1 LNLGFNYTEVL
12 TCSIFRLSETR
23 ILLKLSVND
32 TFNTDVI
39 VCIIANPSKAR
50 CNKDIIQVRPE
61 ESSTLEI
68 KEMLHHVL
76 TVEDPQGFRNFLL
89 NNMTYSLGRSLGNSI
104 ILRSNLVSRQ
114 HATLLAVASKKSSC
128 FFRIIDGSVEGK
140 RSTNGILINGKKR
153 FSHILSHGDEILFS
167 KDTKAVYQV
176 ITAITNIPKSNSS
189 QNQISKGSYPNLNSN
204 QNFDETEFV
213 QFSPLQSI
221 PDQDLSA
228 HVHRTVNQFIS
239 SPELNPQPIIELN
252 LVGKILY
259 LNPAALSQFPKLE
272 EMRIR
277 HPLLQE
283 LLMQLV
289 PLVNPVCKFFMRE
302 VVINDKVFEEI
313 IHFMPWN
320 EIIRL
325 HISDIT
331 KQRQAEAIISYQI
344 HHDALTGLPN
354 RKYLH
359 EHLVE
364 VIEKLEDKGQQ
375 FAVLFLD
382 IDRFKLINDS
392 LGHNIGDL
400 LLRAVSDR
408 LKNLLKQGDLMVRW
422 GADEFAIVAKEI
434 GSTDA
439 VVQIAEAMIQALT
452 LPFNCGGHELHITT
466 CIGAS
471 IYPDHNTE
479 VEGLIRNA
487 DMAMYRAKAE
497 GQNSFQFYVPNMQ
510 EQSFQ
515 RLSMENNLRR
525 ALENNELLTYY
536 QPQIDLI
543 TGKIVGLEVLLRWKH
558 VSLGS
563 IPPSQFIPLAEETG
577 LITAIGAW
585 VLRQTCL
592 QAIAWQNM
600 GLPPIQVGVNLSIK
614 QLQQKDFLSSLNQ
627 ILEETK
633 LDPHFLELEITE
645 GIMMDNVEEK
655 IVLLNEFRQMGIQLS
670 IDDFGTGYS
679 ALSYLKNLPIDTL
692 KIDRIFIE
700 YITHNEH
707 DRTIV
712 ASMIN
717 LSHSL
722 NLNVIAEGVETQEQ
736 VDLLRSLGCDQIQG
750 HFFYKAMPVD
760 EIEALLRAQGITKPN
775 KLEP

>member
-1 LNLGFNYTEVL
+1 
-12 TCSIFRLSETR
+12 
-23 ILLKLSVND
+23 
-32 TFNTDVI
+32 
-39 VCIIANPSKAR
+39 
-50 CNKDIIQVRPE
+50 
-61 ESSTLEI
+61 
-68 KEMLHHVL
+68 MLHHVI

-114 HATLLAVASKKSSC
+114 HATLLAVTSKKSSC

-176 ITAITNIPKSNSS
+176 ISAITNIPKSNSY
-189 QNQISKGSYPNLNSN
+189 QNQITQGSYPYPNNSP
-204 QNFDETEFV
+204 FDETEIFR
-213 QFSPLQSI
+213 FSPLHSI
-221 PDQDLSA
+221 PDQDISA
-228 HVHRTVNQFIS
+228 HIHKTVNQFIS
-239 SPELNPQPIIELN
+239 SPELDPQPIIDLN

-259 LNPAALSQFPKLE
+259 LNPAALSQFPNLE
-272 EMRIR
+272 EMRIS

-283 LLMQLV
+283 LLAQLV
-289 PLVNPVCKFFMRE
+289 PLANPVRKFFVRE
-302 VVINDKVFEEI
+302 VMIDDKVFEEI

-320 EIIRL
+320 EVIRI
-325 HISDIT
+325 HIADVT
-331 KQRQAEAIISYQI
+331 KQRQAEAIIAYQS
-344 HHDALTGLPN
+344 HHDTLTGLPN

-364 VIEKLEDKGQQ
+364 VINKLEDKEQQ

-392 LGHNIGDL
+392 LGHNVGDL
-400 LLRAVSDR
+400 LLKAVSDR
-408 LKNLLKQGDLMVRW
+408 LKSLLKQGDLMVRW
-422 GADEFAIVAKEI
+422 GADEFAIVAMDI
-434 GSTDA
+434 HSTDA
-439 VVQIAEAMIQALT
+439 VVQVAEAMIQALT
-452 LPFNCGGHELHITT
+452 LPFNCSGHELHITT

-471 IYPDHNTE
+471 IYPDHHTE

-536 QPQIDLI
+536 QPQVDIL

-577 LITAIGAW
+577 LITAIGTW

-592 QAIAWQNM
+592 QAIAWQDK

-614 QLQQKDFLSSLNQ
+614 QLQQKDFLCCLQQ
-627 ILEETK
+627 ILEETN

-655 IVLLNEFRQMGIQLS
+655 IILLNEFRQMGIQLS

-700 YITHNEH
+700 YVTHSEH

-712 ASMIN
+712 ASIIN
-717 LSHSL
+717 LAHSL
-722 NLNVIAEGVETQEQ
+722 SLNVIAEGVETVEQ
-736 VDLLRSLGCDQIQG
+736 VDILRSLGCDQIQG
-750 HFFYKAMPVD
+750 YFFYKALPAD
-760 EIEALLRAQGITKPN
+760 EIEVLLRAQGVTKPN
-775 KLEP
+775 KIES

>member
-1 LNLGFNYTEVL
+1 M
-12 TCSIFRLSETR
+12 
-23 ILLKLSVND
+23 
-32 TFNTDVI
+32 
-39 VCIIANPSKAR
+39 
-50 CNKDIIQVRPE
+50 RPE

-89 NNMTYSLGRSLGNSI
+89 HGVTYSLGRSLGNSI
-104 ILRSNLVSRQ
+104 VLRSNLVSRQ
-114 HATLLAVASKKSSC
+114 HATLLAVASQKSSC
-128 FFRIIDGSVEGK
+128 FFRIIDGCIDGR

-176 ITAITNIPKSNSS
+176 ITAIANIPKINRSENQLANSSNSIAN
-189 QNQISKGSYPNLNSN
+189 NQSFS
-204 QNFDETEFV
+204 ETELF

-221 PDQDLSA
+221 ADRDLSIHA
-228 HVHRTVNQFIS
+228 QETINRFIS

-259 LNPAALSQFPKLE
+259 LNPAALYQFPNLE
-272 EMRIR
+272 EQRIN
-277 HPLLQE
+277 HPLLQN
-283 LLMQLV
+283 LLAQLLPV
-289 PLVNPVCKFFMRE
+289 VNPIRKVFIRE
-302 VVINDKVFEEI
+302 VVIQEKIYEEI

-320 EIIRL
+320 EIVRI

-344 HHDALTGLPN
+344 HYDALTGLPN

-364 VIEKLEDKGQQ
+364 YIEKLQDKQQ
-375 FAVLFLD
+375 KFAVLFLD

-392 LGHNIGDL
+392 LGHSIGDL
-400 LLRAVSDR
+400 LLKAVSDR
-408 LKNLLKQGDLMVRW
+408 LKTLIRDGDIVVRW
-422 GADEFAIVAKEI
+422 GADEFAIVAKLIE
-434 GSTDA
+434 SNDT
-439 VVQIAEAMIQALT
+439 VLQTAEGMIQAMT
-452 LPFNCGGHELHITT
+452 LPFICAGHELHITT

-471 IYPDHNTE
+471 IYPEHNTDI
-479 VEGLIRNA
+479 EGLIHNA

-497 GQNSFQFYVPNMQ
+497 GQNSFQFYIPNMQ

-525 ALENNELLTYY
+525 ALENDELIPYY
-536 QPQIDLI
+536 QPQVDLK

-558 VSLGS
+558 VALGS
-563 IPPSQFIPLAEETG
+563 IPPSKFIPLAEETG
-577 LITAIGAW
+577 LIIAIGNW
-585 VLRQTCL
+585 VLRQACL
-592 QAIAWQNM
+592 QVIAWQNM

-614 QLQQKDFLSSLNQ
+614 QLQQKDFLFCLNQ
-627 ILEETK
+627 ILEETNF
-633 LDPHFLELEITE
+633 DPRYLELEITE

-655 IVLLNEFRQMGIQLS
+655 ITLLNQFRQMGIQLS

-700 YITHNEH
+700 YIAHNEH

-712 ASMIN
+712 ASIIN

-722 NLNVIAEGVETQEQ
+722 NLNVIAEGVETREQ
-736 VDLLRSLGCDQIQG
+736 VDLLQSLGCDQIQG
-750 HFFYKAMPVD
+750 HFYYRAMPSD
-760 EIEALLRAQGITKPN
+760 EVEALLRSQGVTRPN
-775 KLEP
+775 KIEP

>member
-1 LNLGFNYTEVL
+1 M
-12 TCSIFRLSETR
+12 R
-23 ILLKLSVND
+23 
-32 TFNTDVI
+32 
-39 VCIIANPSKAR
+39 
-50 CNKDIIQVRPE
+50 
-61 ESSTLEI
+61 
-68 KEMLHHVL
+68 
-76 TVEDPQGFRNFLL
+76 
-89 NNMTYSLGRSLGNSI
+89 
-104 ILRSNLVSRQ
+104 
-114 HATLLAVASKKSSC
+114 
-128 FFRIIDGSVEGK
+128 
-140 RSTNGILINGKKR
+140 
-153 FSHILSHGDEILFS
+153 
-167 KDTKAVYQV
+167 
-176 ITAITNIPKSNSS
+176 ITNIPKSNNY
-189 QNQISKGSYPNLNSN
+189 QNQITQSSYPYLNNSP
-204 QNFDETEFV
+204 FDETELFR
-213 QFSPLQSI
+213 FSPLLSI
-221 PDQDLSA
+221 ADQDISA
-228 HVHRTVNQFIS
+228 HIHKTVNQFIS
-239 SPELNPQPIIELN
+239 SPELDPQPIIELN

-259 LNPAALSQFPKLE
+259 LNPAALSQFPNLE
-272 EMRIR
+272 EKRIS

-283 LLMQLV
+283 LLAQLV
-289 PLVNPVCKFFMRE
+289 PLANPVRKFFVRE
-302 VVINDKVFEEI
+302 VMIDDKVFEEI

-320 EIIRL
+320 EVIRI
-325 HISDIT
+325 HIADVT
-331 KQRQAEAIISYQI
+331 KQRQAEAIIAYQS
-344 HHDALTGLPN
+344 HHDTLTGLPN

-364 VIEKLEDKGQQ
+364 VINKLEDKEQQ

-392 LGHNIGDL
+392 LGHSVGDL
-400 LLRAVSDR
+400 LLKAVSDR
-408 LKNLLKQGDLMVRW
+408 LKSLLKQGDLMVRW
-422 GADEFAIVAKEI
+422 GADEFAIVAMDI
-434 GSTDA
+434 HSTDA
-439 VVQIAEAMIQALT
+439 VVQVAEAMIQALT

-471 IYPDHNTE
+471 IYPDHHTE

-536 QPQIDLI
+536 QPQVDIL

-577 LITAIGAW
+577 LITAIGSW

-592 QAIAWQNM
+592 QAIAWQDK

-614 QLQQKDFLSSLNQ
+614 QLQQKDFLSCLQQ
-627 ILEETK
+627 ILEETN

-655 IVLLNEFRQMGIQLS
+655 IILLNEFRQMGIQLS

-700 YITHNEH
+700 YVTHSEH

-712 ASMIN
+712 ASIIN
-717 LSHSL
+717 LAHSL
-722 NLNVIAEGVETQEQ
+722 SLNVIAEGVETIEQ
-736 VDLLRSLGCDQIQG
+736 VDILRSLGCDQIQG
-750 HFFYKAMPVD
+750 YFFYKALPAE
-760 EIEALLRAQGITKPN
+760 EIEVLLRAQGVTKPN
-775 KLEP
+775 KTES

>member
-1 LNLGFNYTEVL
+1 M
-12 TCSIFRLSETR
+12 
-23 ILLKLSVND
+23 
-32 TFNTDVI
+32 
-39 VCIIANPSKAR
+39 
-50 CNKDIIQVRPE
+50 RPE

-89 NNMTYSLGRSLGNSI
+89 HGVTYSLGRSLGNSI
-104 ILRSNLVSRQ
+104 VLRSNLVSRQ
-114 HATLLAVASKKSSC
+114 HATLLAVASQKSSC
-128 FFRIIDGSVEGK
+128 FFRIIDGCIDGR

-176 ITAITNIPKSNSS
+176 ITAIANIPKINRSENQLANSSNSIAN
-189 QNQISKGSYPNLNSN
+189 NQSFS
-204 QNFDETEFV
+204 ETELF

-221 PDQDLSA
+221 ADRDLSIHA
-228 HVHRTVNQFIS
+228 QETINRFIS

-259 LNPAALSQFPKLE
+259 LNPAALYQFPNLE
-272 EMRIR
+272 EQRIN
-277 HPLLQE
+277 HPLLQN
-283 LLMQLV
+283 LLAQLLPV
-289 PLVNPVCKFFMRE
+289 VNPIRKVFIRE
-302 VVINDKVFEEI
+302 VVINEKIYEEI

-320 EIIRL
+320 EIVRI

-344 HHDALTGLPN
+344 HYDALTGLPN

-364 VIEKLEDKGQQ
+364 YIEKLQDKQQ
-375 FAVLFLD
+375 KFAVLFLD

-392 LGHNIGDL
+392 LGHSIGDL
-400 LLRAVSDR
+400 LLKAVSDR
-408 LKNLLKQGDLMVRW
+408 LKILIKEGDIVVRW
-422 GADEFAIVAKEI
+422 GADEFAIVAKSIE
-434 GSTDA
+434 SNDT
-439 VVQIAEAMIQALT
+439 VLQTAEGMIQAMT
-452 LPFNCGGHELHITT
+452 LPFICAGHELHITT

-471 IYPDHNTE
+471 IYPEHNTDI
-479 VEGLIRNA
+479 EGLIHNA

-497 GQNSFQFYVPNMQ
+497 GQNSFQFYIPNMQ

-525 ALENNELLTYY
+525 ALENDELIPYY
-536 QPQIDLI
+536 QPQVDLK

-558 VSLGS
+558 VALGS
-563 IPPSQFIPLAEETG
+563 IPPSKFIPLAEETG
-577 LITAIGAW
+577 LIIAIGNW
-585 VLRQTCL
+585 VLRQACL
-592 QAIAWQNM
+592 QVIAWQNM

-614 QLQQKDFLSSLNQ
+614 QLQQKDFLFCLNQ
-627 ILEETK
+627 ILEETNF
-633 LDPHFLELEITE
+633 DPRYLELEITE

-655 IVLLNEFRQMGIQLS
+655 ITLLNQFRQMGIQLS

-700 YITHNEH
+700 YIAHNEH

-712 ASMIN
+712 ASIIN

-722 NLNVIAEGVETQEQ
+722 NLNVIAEGVETREQ
-736 VDLLRSLGCDQIQG
+736 VDLLQSLGCDQIQG
-750 HFFYKAMPVD
+750 YFYYRAMPSD
-760 EIEALLRAQGITKPN
+760 EVEALLRSQGVTRPN
-775 KLEP
+775 KIEP

>member
-1 LNLGFNYTEVL
+1 
-12 TCSIFRLSETR
+12 
-23 ILLKLSVND
+23 
-32 TFNTDVI
+32 
-39 VCIIANPSKAR
+39 
-50 CNKDIIQVRPE
+50 VRPE

-76 TVEDPQGFRNFLL
+76 TVEDAQGFRNFLL
-89 NNMTYSLGRSLGNSI
+89 NDMTYSLGRSLGNSI
-104 ILRSNLVSRQ
+104 VLRSNLVSRQ
-114 HATLLAVASKKSSC
+114 HATLLAVASEKSSC
-128 FFRIIDGSVEGK
+128 FFRIIDGSAEGK

-176 ITAITNIPKSNSS
+176 ISAITNIPKTNSS
-189 QNQISKGSYPNLNSN
+189 PNQISESSYPQFNN
-204 QNFDETEFV
+204 QSFDETKPFRL
-213 QFSPLQSI
+213 SPLLAL
-221 PDQDLSA
+221 PEQDLSA
-228 HVHRTVNQFIS
+228 HVHKTINQFIA

-259 LNPAALSQFPKLE
+259 LNPAALSQFPNLE
-272 EMRIR
+272 EMRIN

-283 LLMQLV
+283 LLVQLL
-289 PLVNPVCKFFMRE
+289 PLVNSIRKFFMRE
-302 VVINDKVFEEI
+302 VAINDKVFEEI
-313 IHFMPWN
+313 IYFMPLN
-320 EIIRL
+320 KVVRI
-325 HISDIT
+325 HIADVT
-331 KQRQAEAIISYQI
+331 NQKQAEAIISYQI

-354 RKYLH
+354 RKYLQ

-364 VIEKLEDKGQQ
+364 TIEKLENKQQ
-375 FAVLFLD
+375 LFAVLLLD

-392 LGHNIGDL
+392 LGHNVGDL
-400 LLRAVSDR
+400 LLKAVSDR
-408 LKNLLKQGDLMVRW
+408 LKNLLKQGDVMVRW

-434 GSTDA
+434 NSTDA

-525 ALENNELLTYY
+525 ALESNELLTYY
-536 QPQIDLI
+536 QPQIDLT

-585 VLRQTCL
+585 VLRQSCL

-600 GLPPIQVGVNLSIK
+600 GLPPIRVSVNLSIK
-614 QLQQKDFLSSLNQ
+614 QLQQKDFLFCLQQ
-627 ILEETK
+627 ILEETN

-679 ALSYLKNLPIDTL
+679 SLGYLKNLPINTL

-700 YITHNEH
+700 YIAHNAH
-707 DRTIV
+707 DRAIV
-712 ASMIN
+712 ASIIS

-722 NLNVIAEGVETQEQ
+722 DLNVIAEGVETQEQ
-736 VDLLRSLGCDQIQG
+736 VDVLRLLGCDQIQG
-750 HFFYKAMPVD
+750 YFYYKALPVD
-760 EIEALLRAQGITKPN
+760 EIETLLRAQGITRPN
-775 KLEP
+775 KIEPP

>member
-1 LNLGFNYTEVL
+1 
-12 TCSIFRLSETR
+12 
-23 ILLKLSVND
+23 
-32 TFNTDVI
+32 
-39 VCIIANPSKAR
+39 
-50 CNKDIIQVRPE
+50 VRPE

-68 KEMLHHVL
+68 KEMLHHVI

-114 HATLLAVASKKSSC
+114 HATLLAVTSKKSSS

-176 ITAITNIPKSNSS
+176 ISAITNIPKSNNY
-189 QNQISKGSYPNLNSN
+189 QNQITQSSYPYLNNSP
-204 QNFDETEFV
+204 FDETELFR
-213 QFSPLQSI
+213 FSPLLSI
-221 PDQDLSA
+221 ADQDISA
-228 HVHRTVNQFIS
+228 HIHKTVNQFIS
-239 SPELNPQPIIELN
+239 SPELDPQPIIELN

-259 LNPAALSQFPKLE
+259 LNPAALSQFPNLE
-272 EMRIR
+272 EMRIS

-283 LLMQLV
+283 LLAQLV
-289 PLVNPVCKFFMRE
+289 PLANPVRKFFVRE
-302 VVINDKVFEEI
+302 VMIDDKVFEEI

-320 EIIRL
+320 EVIRI
-325 HISDIT
+325 HIADVT
-331 KQRQAEAIISYQI
+331 KQRQAEAIIAYQS
-344 HHDALTGLPN
+344 HHDTLTGLPN

-364 VIEKLEDKGQQ
+364 VINKLEDKEQQ

-392 LGHNIGDL
+392 LGHSVGDL
-400 LLRAVSDR
+400 LLKAVSDR
-408 LKNLLKQGDLMVRW
+408 LKSLLKQGDLMVRW
-422 GADEFAIVAKEI
+422 GADEFAIVAMDI
-434 GSTDA
+434 HSTDA
-439 VVQIAEAMIQALT
+439 VVQVAEAMIQALT

-471 IYPDHNTE
+471 IYPDHHTE

-536 QPQIDLI
+536 QPQVDIL

-577 LITAIGAW
+577 LITAIGSW

-592 QAIAWQNM
+592 QAIAWQDK

-614 QLQQKDFLSSLNQ
+614 QLQQKDFLSCLQQ
-627 ILEETK
+627 ILEETN

-655 IVLLNEFRQMGIQLS
+655 IILLNEFRQMGIQLS

-700 YITHNEH
+700 YVTHSEH

-712 ASMIN
+712 ASIIN
-717 LSHSL
+717 LAHSL
-722 NLNVIAEGVETQEQ
+722 SLNVIAEGVETIEQ
-736 VDLLRSLGCDQIQG
+736 VDILRSLGCDQIQG
-750 HFFYKAMPVD
+750 YFFYKALPAE
-760 EIEALLRAQGITKPN
+760 EIEVLLRAQGVTKPN
-775 KLEP
+775 KTES

>member
-1 LNLGFNYTEVL
+1 
-12 TCSIFRLSETR
+12 
-23 ILLKLSVND
+23 
-32 TFNTDVI
+32 
-39 VCIIANPSKAR
+39 
-50 CNKDIIQVRPE
+50 VRPE

-68 KEMLHHVL
+68 KQMLHHVI

-89 NNMTYSLGRSLGNSI
+89 NNMNYSLGRGLGNSI

-128 FFRIIDGSVEGK
+128 FFRIIDGSLEGK

-176 ITAITNIPKSNSS
+176 ITAITHIPKSNTS
-189 QNQISKGSYPNLNSN
+189 QDQITQSGFLSLNNQS
-204 QNFDETEFV
+204 FDETEFF

-228 HVHRTVNQFIS
+228 HVHKTINQFIS
-239 SPELNPQPIIELN
+239 SPELNPLPIIELN

-259 LNPAALSQFPKLE
+259 LNPAALSQFRNLE
-272 EMRIR
+272 EMRIN
-277 HPLLQE
+277 HPLLQD
-283 LLMQLV
+283 LLMQLI
-289 PLVNPVCKFFMRE
+289 PLVNPVRNFFMRE
-302 VVINDKVFEEI
+302 VKINDKVFEEI

-320 EIIRL
+320 EVIRI
-325 HISDIT
+325 HISDVT
-331 KQRQAEAIISYQI
+331 KQQQAEAIIAHQT
-344 HHDALTGLPN
+344 HQDTLTGLPN

-364 VIEKLEDKGQQ
+364 VIENLEDKEQK

-392 LGHNIGDL
+392 LGHSIGDL
-400 LLRAVSDR
+400 LLKAVRDR
-408 LKNLLKQGDLMVRW
+408 LKSSLKQGDLLVRW
-422 GADEFAIVAKEI
+422 GADEFAIVAKAI
-434 GSTDA
+434 SSTEE

-471 IYPDHNTE
+471 IYPDQNTD

-525 ALENNELLTYY
+525 ALENNELIPYY

-558 VSLGS
+558 VSLGAIS
-563 IPPSQFIPLAEETG
+563 PSQFIPLAEETG
-577 LITAIGAW
+577 LIIAIGTW

-592 QAIAWQNM
+592 QAVAWQNM
-600 GLPPIQVGVNLSIK
+600 GLPPIQIGVNLSIK
-614 QLQQKDFLSSLNQ
+614 QLQQKDFLYCLRQ
-627 ILEETK
+627 ILEETN

-655 IVLLNEFRQMGIQLS
+655 IALLNEFRQMGIQLS

-679 ALSYLKNLPIDTL
+679 SLSYLKKLPIDTL

-712 ASMIN
+712 ASIIN

-736 VDLLRSLGCDQIQG
+736 VDLLRSLDCDQIQG
-750 HFFYKAMPVD
+750 YFFHKALPVD
-760 EIEALLRAQGITKPN
+760 EIEALLRAQSVTKPN
-775 KLEP
+775 IEP

>member
-1 LNLGFNYTEVL
+1 
-12 TCSIFRLSETR
+12 
-23 ILLKLSVND
+23 
-32 TFNTDVI
+32 
-39 VCIIANPSKAR
+39 
-50 CNKDIIQVRPE
+50 
-61 ESSTLEI
+61 
-68 KEMLHHVL
+68 MLHHVL

-114 HATLLAVASKKSSC
+114 QATLLAVASKKSSC
-128 FFRIIDGSVEGK
+128 FFRIIDGSLEGK

-189 QNQISKGSYPNLNSN
+189 QDQITESGFPSLNNQS
-204 QNFDETEFV
+204 FDETEVF
-213 QFSPLQSI
+213 QFSPLKSI

-228 HVHRTVNQFIS
+228 HIHKTINQFIS

-272 EMRIR
+272 EMKVS

-289 PLVNPVCKFFMRE
+289 PLVNPVRKFFVRE
-302 VVINDKVFEEI
+302 VKINNKVFEEI

-320 EIIRL
+320 EVIRI
-325 HISDIT
+325 HISDVT
-331 KQRQAEAIISYQI
+331 KQRQAEAIIAYQI
-344 HHDALTGLPN
+344 HQDTLTGLPN

-364 VIEKLEDKGQQ
+364 VIKKLENKKQQ

-382 IDRFKLINDS
+382 IDRFKLINNS
-392 LGHNIGDL
+392 LGHSIGDL
-400 LLRAVSDR
+400 LLKAVCDR
-408 LKNLLKQGDLMVRW
+408 LKNLLKPDDLMVRW
-422 GADEFAIVAKEI
+422 GADEFAIVTKAI
-434 GSTDA
+434 ASIDA

-471 IYPDHNTE
+471 IYPDHNTD

-497 GQNSFQFYVPNMQ
+497 GQNSFQFYIPNMQ

-536 QPQIDLI
+536 QPQVDLI
-543 TGKIVGLEVLLRWKH
+543 TGKIAGLEVLLRWKH
-558 VSLGS
+558 VSLGAIS
-563 IPPSQFIPLAEETG
+563 PSQFIPLAEETG
-577 LITAIGAW
+577 LIIAIGTW

-592 QAIAWQNM
+592 QAVAWQNM
-600 GLPPIQVGVNLSIK
+600 GLPPIQIGVNLSIK
-614 QLQQKDFLSSLNQ
+614 QLQQKDFLSCLQQ
-627 ILEETK
+627 IIEETN

-655 IVLLNEFRQMGIQLS
+655 IILLNELRQMGIQLS

-679 ALSYLKNLPIDTL
+679 SLSYLKKLPIDTL

-700 YITHNEH
+700 YITYNEH

-712 ASMIN
+712 ASIIN

-722 NLNVIAEGVETQEQ
+722 SLNVIAEGVETQEQ

-750 HFFYKAMPVD
+750 YFFHKALPVD
-760 EIEALLRAQGITKPN
+760 EIEALLRAQAVTKPN
-775 KLEP
+775 KI

>member
-1 LNLGFNYTEVL
+1 M
-12 TCSIFRLSETR
+12 
-23 ILLKLSVND
+23 
-32 TFNTDVI
+32 
-39 VCIIANPSKAR
+39 
-50 CNKDIIQVRPE
+50 RPE

-89 NNMTYSLGRSLGNSI
+89 HGVTYSLGRSLGNSI
-104 ILRSNLVSRQ
+104 VLRSNLVSRQ
-114 HATLLAVASKKSSC
+114 HATLLAVASQKSSC
-128 FFRIIDGSVEGK
+128 FFRIIDGCIDGR

-176 ITAITNIPKSNSS
+176 ITAIANIPKINRSENQLANSSNSIAN
-189 QNQISKGSYPNLNSN
+189 NQSFS
-204 QNFDETEFV
+204 ETELF

-221 PDQDLSA
+221 ADRDLSIHA
-228 HVHRTVNQFIS
+228 QETINRFIS

-259 LNPAALSQFPKLE
+259 LNPAALYQFPNLE
-272 EMRIR
+272 EQRIN
-277 HPLLQE
+277 HPLLQN
-283 LLMQLV
+283 LLAQLLPV
-289 PLVNPVCKFFMRE
+289 VNPIRKVFIRE
-302 VVINDKVFEEI
+302 VVIQEKIYEEI

-320 EIIRL
+320 EIVRI

-344 HHDALTGLPN
+344 HYDALTGLPN

-364 VIEKLEDKGQQ
+364 YIEKLQDKQQ
-375 FAVLFLD
+375 KFAVLFLD

-392 LGHNIGDL
+392 LGHSIGDL
-400 LLRAVSDR
+400 LLKAVSDR
-408 LKNLLKQGDLMVRW
+408 LKTLIRDGDIVVRW
-422 GADEFAIVAKEI
+422 GADEFAIVAKSIE
-434 GSTDA
+434 SNDT
-439 VVQIAEAMIQALT
+439 VLQTAEGMIQAMT
-452 LPFNCGGHELHITT
+452 LPFICAGHELHITT

-471 IYPDHNTE
+471 IYPEHNTDI
-479 VEGLIRNA
+479 EGLIHNA

-497 GQNSFQFYVPNMQ
+497 GQNSFQFYIPNMQ

-525 ALENNELLTYY
+525 ALENDELIPYY
-536 QPQIDLI
+536 QPQVDLK

-558 VSLGS
+558 VALGS
-563 IPPSQFIPLAEETG
+563 IPPSKFIPLAEETG
-577 LITAIGAW
+577 LIIAIGNW
-585 VLRQTCL
+585 VLRQACL
-592 QAIAWQNM
+592 QVIAWQNM

-614 QLQQKDFLSSLNQ
+614 QLQQKDFLFCLNQ
-627 ILEETK
+627 ILEETNF
-633 LDPHFLELEITE
+633 DPRYLELEITE

-655 IVLLNEFRQMGIQLS
+655 ITLLNQFRQMGIQLS

-700 YITHNEH
+700 YIAHNEH

-712 ASMIN
+712 ASIIN

-722 NLNVIAEGVETQEQ
+722 NLNVIAEGVETREQ
-736 VDLLRSLGCDQIQG
+736 VDLLQSLGCDQIQG
-750 HFFYKAMPVD
+750 HFYYRAMPSD
-760 EIEALLRAQGITKPN
+760 EVEALLRSQGVTRPN
-775 KLEP
+775 KIEP